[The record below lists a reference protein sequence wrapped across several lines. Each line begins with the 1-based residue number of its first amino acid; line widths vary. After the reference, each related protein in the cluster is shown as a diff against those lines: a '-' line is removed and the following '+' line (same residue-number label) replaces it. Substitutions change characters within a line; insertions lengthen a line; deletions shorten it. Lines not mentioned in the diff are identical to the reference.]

1 MKQNTEP
8 VEKNNKT
15 KSWILDYINKI
26 YITLTTLKKKK
37 KKESKNKHYHC
48 INLLRLP

>member
-26 YITLTTLKKKK
+26 I
-37 KKESKNKHYHC
+37 KHWREDFSARDTGRGS
-48 INLLRLP
+48 LG